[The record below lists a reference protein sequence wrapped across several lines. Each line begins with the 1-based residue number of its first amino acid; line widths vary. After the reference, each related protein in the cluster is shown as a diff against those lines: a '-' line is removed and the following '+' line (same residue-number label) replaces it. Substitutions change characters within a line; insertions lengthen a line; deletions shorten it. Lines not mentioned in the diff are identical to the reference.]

1 MKKKLE
7 TFFENS
13 QFSIRKVTLQVI
25 IRLINVR
32 LNYTTPMLIPV
43 CIGSPTCNSD
53 IVMVF
58 LSLVET
64 LAEAGKHAH
73 EQQISQASLAAQ
85 VIYAHIVKAQAGLV
99 QLPHLQ
105 F

>member
-7 TFFENS
+7 TFFENPK
-13 QFSIRKVTLQVI
+13 FSIRKVTLQVI

-32 LNYTTPMLIPV
+32 LKYTIPLLIPV
-43 CIGSPTCNSD
+43 CIDSPTCNSD

-58 LSLVET
+58 LSLVKT

-73 EQQISQASLAAQ
+73 EQQISQASLAAHA
-85 VIYAHIVKAQAGLV
+85 IYAHIVKPQAG
-99 QLPHLQ
+99 LPHLQ